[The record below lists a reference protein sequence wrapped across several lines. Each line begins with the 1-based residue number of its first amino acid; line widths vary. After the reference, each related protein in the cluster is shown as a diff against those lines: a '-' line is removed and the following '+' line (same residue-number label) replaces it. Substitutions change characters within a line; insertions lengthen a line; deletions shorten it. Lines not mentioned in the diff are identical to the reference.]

1 MKIALI
7 ILLVLLLAALLIE
20 YRHQVL
26 NFFRKKEKLSNS
38 EIYEREVLIFFNYKP
53 DRNIVQSHLLKYSP
67 TRFRLK
73 QLRVKQFY
81 HLDNS
86 VQLAKEE
93 SEYLFS
99 KYYDDPFS
107 KVKVWR
113 NKLAEIMYNEI
124 MIHLNFWEPRRIL
137 TESWLSKN
145 KEWTNEELQDKLLAL
160 EALNEMVNF
169 QNLKYKE
176 DLKKCIEIKRKFKED
191 EEWDLFEQKMLYQMK
206 GRRGS
211 GD

>member
-7 ILLVLLLAALLIE
+7 LLLVLLLAAILIE
-20 YRHQVL
+20 YRHNIL
-26 NFFRKKEKLSNS
+26 GFFEKKKQLSNF
-38 EIYEREVLIFFNYKP
+38 EIYEKELLIFFNYKP
-53 DRNIVQSHLLKYSP
+53 DFNFDQIALLTYSP
-67 TRFRLK
+67 TQFHSK

-99 KYYDDPFS
+99 KYYDVPF
-107 KVKVWR
+107 VKVRVWY
-113 NKLAEIMYNEI
+113 KPAEIIYNEI

-160 EALNEMVNF
+160 EELNEMVNL

-176 DLKKCIEIKRKFKED
+176 DLQKCIEIKRKFKED

>member
-7 ILLVLLLAALLIE
+7 ILLVLLLAAFLIE
-20 YRHQVL
+20 YRH
-26 NFFRKKEKLSNS
+26 NIFGFFEKKKQLSNF
-38 EIYEREVLIFFNYKP
+38 EIYEKELLNFFNYKP
-53 DRNIVQSHLLKYSP
+53 DLNLDQSDLLRHSP
-67 TRFRLK
+67 IRFRSVPLGFK
-73 QLRVKQFY
+73 EFY

-86 VQLAKEE
+86 LQLAKEE

-99 KYYDDPFS
+99 KYYDVPF
-107 KVKVWR
+107 VKVRVWY
-113 NKLAEIMYNEI
+113 KPAEIIYNEI

-176 DLKKCIEIKRKFKED
+176 DLQKCIEIKRKFNED
-191 EEWDLFEQKMLYQMK
+191 KEWDLFEQKMLHQMK
-206 GRRGS
+206 RQRGS